1 MTFTAKDV
9 AEIMR
14 ILEESS
20 FDELRLE
27 IDGVKLHLQ
36 RGSAVHEVSAAKS
49 FPAPP
54 SADDLGQAAPP
65 TAPLKPQPE
74 PPSEPGLVEITASL
88 LGIFYVAPKPGE
100 PPFVKLGSKVAERTV
115 VGVIEVMK
123 LMHTVNAGVK
133 GEVVEILVK
142 NGAAVEYGEVLMRVR
157 PEA

>member
-1 MTFTAKDV
+1 LTLTAKDV

-20 FDELRLE
+20 FNELSLE
-27 IDGVKLHLQ
+27 MDGVKLKLQ
-36 RGSAVHEVSAAKS
+36 RGSALPQVPDPPRA
-49 FPAPP
+49 PDAPP
-54 SADDLGQAAPP
+54 NSL
-65 TAPLKPQPE
+65 LQPRVK
-74 PPSEPGLVEITASL
+74 PPSEPGLVEITAPV

-100 PPFVKLGSKVAERTV
+100 PPFVKLGSKVTEETM
-115 VGVIEVMK
+115 VGIIEVMK
-123 LMHTVNAGVK
+123 LMHTVRAGVK